1 MIGNGGG
8 RNLPHR
14 FPGNTNMKSLVKRLD
29 PFIVKEGAF
38 HLLLLGSSLIILI
51 LLAAIFL
58 TLPISAF
65 ESIREFGLG
74 FIIGRTWDPIQG
86 VFGALPFIVG
96 TLLTSF
102 LSLALSIPF
111 SLAIALFLGEYYGK
125 GILPTFLKSAI
136 ELLAGIP
143 SIIYG
148 FWGIFILVP
157 IVMKIEIKFGVLPYG
172 VGILTSSLVLTIMII
187 PYAASIG
194 REVIQL
200 VPNDLKEAAYSLG
213 ATKYE
218 VIRRVILPI
227 SRSGILAGMIL
238 ALGRALGETMAV
250 TMLIGNTNSIPTN
263 IFAPANTMASLI
275 ANEFTESGSG
285 LHLSSIIEIGFV
297 LFIITMIINLIG
309 RYVIH
314 KTSVGIN

>member
-1 MIGNGGG
+1 M
-8 RNLPHR
+8 RKP
-14 FPGNTNMKSLVKRLD
+14 D
-29 PFIVKEGAF
+29 PFLAKEKAF
-38 HLLLLGSSLIILI
+38 KLI
-51 LLAAIFL
+51 LLASSLAILALLCGIFI
-58 TLPISAF
+58 TLPLGAL
-65 ESIREFGLG
+65 ESIREFGFG
-74 FIIGRTWDPIQG
+74 FVIGSTWDPIQG
-86 VFGALPFIVG
+86 IFGALPFIVG

-111 SLAIALFLGEYYGK
+111 SLAIALFLGEYYREGV
-125 GILPTFLKSAI
+125 LPTILKSAI

-157 IVMKIEIKFGVLPYG
+157 VVMTIEIKFGVLPYG

-194 REVIQL
+194 REMIQL

-218 VIRRVILPI
+218 VIRRVIFPI
-227 SRSGILAGMIL
+227 ARSGILAGMIL

-250 TMLIGNTNSIPTN
+250 TMLIGNTNRIPTN

-309 RYVIH
+309 RYIIH

>member
-1 MIGNGGG
+1 
-8 RNLPHR
+8 L
-14 FPGNTNMKSLVKRLD
+14 RLILRKPD
-29 PFIVKEGAF
+29 PFLAKEKAF
-38 HLLLLGSSLIILI
+38 KLI
-51 LLAAIFL
+51 LLASSLAILALLCGIFI
-58 TLPISAF
+58 TLPLGAL
-65 ESIREFGLG
+65 ESIKEFGFG
-74 FIIGRTWDPIQG
+74 FVIGSTWDPIQEI
-86 VFGALPFIVG
+86 FGALPFIVG

-111 SLAIALFLGEYYGK
+111 SLAIALFLGEYYREGVLST
-125 GILPTFLKSAI
+125 ILKSAI

-157 IVMKIEIKFGVLPYG
+157 VVMTIEIKFGALPYG

-194 REVIQL
+194 REMIQL

-218 VIRRVILPI
+218 VIRRVIFPI
-227 SRSGILAGMIL
+227 ARSGILAGMIL

-250 TMLIGNTNSIPTN
+250 TMLIGNMNSIPTS

-309 RYVIH
+309 RYIIH

>member
-1 MIGNGGG
+1 LKFTF
-8 RNLPHR
+8 RRPDSYLAKEKA
-14 FPGNTNMKSLVKRLD
+14 FSL
-29 PFIVKEGAF
+29 I
-38 HLLLLGSSLIILI
+38 LLTSSLIVLALLI
-51 LLAAIFL
+51 AIFV
-58 TLPISAF
+58 TLPLSSL
-65 ESIREFGLG
+65 ESIKEFGFG
-74 FIIGRTWDPIQG
+74 FIIGSTWDPIQG
-86 VFGALPFIVG
+86 EFGALPFIAG

-111 SLAIALFLGEYYGK
+111 SLAIALFLGEYYREGV
-125 GILPTFLKSAI
+125 LPTILKSAI

-157 IVMKIEIKFGVLPYG
+157 IVMEIEIKFGELPYG
-172 VGILTSSLVLTIMII
+172 VGIFTSSLVLTIMII
-187 PYAASIG
+187 PYAASMG

-227 SRSGILAGMIL
+227 ARSGILAGLIL

-250 TMLIGNTNSIPTN
+250 TMLIGNMNSVPTS
-263 IFAPANTMASLI
+263 IFSPANTMASLI

-309 RYVIH
+309 RYIIH

>member
-1 MIGNGGG
+1 
-8 RNLPHR
+8 
-14 FPGNTNMKSLVKRLD
+14 MKNISKKVD
-29 PFIVKEGAF
+29 SFIVKEKAF
-38 HLLLLGSSLIILI
+38 KLI
-51 LLAAIFL
+51 LLGASLTILALLGAIFI
-58 TLPISAF
+58 TLPLGAL
-65 ESIREFGLG
+65 ESIKEFGFG
-74 FIIGRTWDPIQG
+74 FIIGGTWDPIQG
-86 VFGALPFIVG
+86 IFGALPFIVG

-125 GILPTFLKSAI
+125 GIIPTILKSAI

-148 FWGIFILVP
+148 FWGMFILVP
-157 IVMKIEIKFGVLPYG
+157 IVMEIEIKVGVLPYG
-172 VGILTSSLVLTIMII
+172 VGIFTSSIVLTIMII

-194 REVIQL
+194 REVVQL
-200 VPNDLKEAAYSLG
+200 VPNELKEAAYSLG

-227 SRSGILAGMIL
+227 ARSGILAGMIL

-250 TMLIGNTNSIPTN
+250 TMLIGNMNSIPTN

-309 RYVIH
+309 RYIIH

>member
-1 MIGNGGG
+1 
-8 RNLPHR
+8 LR
-14 FPGNTNMKSLVKRLD
+14 FFLKRPDPYIAKEKAFSL
-29 PFIVKEGAF
+29 I
-38 HLLLLGSSLIILI
+38 LLTSSLIVLA
-51 LLAAIFL
+51 LLVAIFI
-58 TLPISAF
+58 TLPLNSLA
-65 ESIREFGLG
+65 SIREFGFG
-74 FIIGRTWDPIQG
+74 FITGGTWDPVQEI
-86 VFGALPFIVG
+86 FGALPFIVG

-111 SLAIALFLGEYYGK
+111 SLAIALFLGEYYGD
-125 GILPTFLKSAI
+125 GIFPTILKSAI

-157 IVMKIEIKFGVLPYG
+157 IVMEIEIKFGALPYG

-194 REVIQL
+194 REVIRL

-227 SRSGILAGMIL
+227 ARSGIFAGMIL

-250 TMLIGNTNSIPTN
+250 TMLIGNTNSIPTS
-263 IFAPANTMASLI
+263 IFSPANTMASLI

-309 RYVIH
+309 RYIIH

>member
-1 MIGNGGG
+1 LKLSF
-8 RNLPHR
+8 RKPDP
-14 FPGNTNMKSLVKRLD
+14 FLVKE
-29 PFIVKEGAF
+29 KAF
-38 HLLLLGSSLIILI
+38 SLILLTSSLIVLA
-51 LLAAIFL
+51 LLVAIFI
-58 TLPISAF
+58 TLPLNAF
-65 ESIREFGLG
+65 ESIKEFGFG
-74 FIIGRTWDPIQG
+74 FIIGSTWDPVQG
-86 VFGALPFIVG
+86 VFGALPFIAG

-111 SLAIALFLGEYYGK
+111 SLAIALFLGEYYREGV
-125 GILPTFLKSAI
+125 LPTILKSAI

-157 IVMKIEIKFGVLPYG
+157 IVMEIEIKFGVLPYG
-172 VGILTSSLVLTIMII
+172 VGIFTSSLVLTIMII
-187 PYAASIG
+187 PYAASMG

-200 VPNDLKEAAYSLG
+200 VPKDLKEAAYSLG

-218 VIRRVILPI
+218 VIRRVVLPI
-227 SRSGILAGMIL
+227 ARSGILAGMIL

-250 TMLIGNTNSIPTN
+250 TMLIGNTNSVPTG
-263 IFAPANTMASLI
+263 IFSPANTMASLI

-285 LHLSSIIEIGFV
+285 LHLSSIIEIGLV

-309 RYVIH
+309 RYIIH

>member
-1 MIGNGGG
+1 
-8 RNLPHR
+8 
-14 FPGNTNMKSLVKRLD
+14 MKLTFRKPDPFLVKE
-29 PFIVKEGAF
+29 KAF
-38 HLLLLGSSLIILI
+38 SLILLTSSLIVLA
-51 LLAAIFL
+51 LLVAIFI
-58 TLPISAF
+58 TLPLNAF
-65 ESIREFGLG
+65 ESIKEFGFG
-74 FIIGRTWDPIQG
+74 FIIGSTWDPVQG
-86 VFGALPFIVG
+86 VFGALPFIAG

-111 SLAIALFLGEYYGK
+111 SLAIALFLGEYYREGV
-125 GILPTFLKSAI
+125 LPTILKSAI

-157 IVMKIEIKFGVLPYG
+157 IVMEIEIKFGVLPYG
-172 VGILTSSLVLTIMII
+172 VGIFTSSLVLTIMII
-187 PYAASIG
+187 PYAASMG

-200 VPNDLKEAAYSLG
+200 VPKDLKEAAYSLG

-218 VIRRVILPI
+218 VIRRVVLPI
-227 SRSGILAGMIL
+227 ARSGILAGMIL

-250 TMLIGNTNSIPTN
+250 TMLIGNTNSVPTG
-263 IFAPANTMASLI
+263 IFSPANTMASLI

-285 LHLSSIIEIGFV
+285 LHLSSIIEIGLV

-309 RYVIH
+309 RYIIH

>member
-1 MIGNGGG
+1 
-8 RNLPHR
+8 
-14 FPGNTNMKSLVKRLD
+14 MKFTFRRPDSYLAKEKAFSL
-29 PFIVKEGAF
+29 I
-38 HLLLLGSSLIILI
+38 LLTSSLIVLALLI
-51 LLAAIFL
+51 AIFV
-58 TLPISAF
+58 TLPLSSL
-65 ESIREFGLG
+65 ESIKEFGFG
-74 FIIGRTWDPIQG
+74 FIIGSTWDPIQG
-86 VFGALPFIVG
+86 EFGALPFIAG

-111 SLAIALFLGEYYGK
+111 SLAIALFLGEYYREGV
-125 GILPTFLKSAI
+125 LPTILKSAI

-157 IVMKIEIKFGVLPYG
+157 IVMEIEIKFGELPYG
-172 VGILTSSLVLTIMII
+172 VGIFTSSLVLTIMII
-187 PYAASIG
+187 PYAASMG

-227 SRSGILAGMIL
+227 ARSGILAGLIL

-250 TMLIGNTNSIPTN
+250 TMLIGNMNSVPTS
-263 IFAPANTMASLI
+263 IFSPANTMASLI

-309 RYVIH
+309 RYIIH

>member
-1 MIGNGGG
+1 MK
-8 RNLPHR
+8 
-14 FPGNTNMKSLVKRLD
+14 NTSKKVD
-29 PFIVKEGAF
+29 PFIIKERAF
-38 HLLLLGSSLIILI
+38 KLI
-51 LLAAIFL
+51 LLGASLTILALLGAIFI
-58 TLPISAF
+58 TLPLGAL
-65 ESIREFGLG
+65 ESIKEFGFG
-74 FIIGRTWDPIQG
+74 FVIGGTWDPIQEI
-86 VFGALPFIVG
+86 FGALPFIVG

-125 GILPTFLKSAI
+125 GIIPTILKSAI

-148 FWGIFILVP
+148 FWGMFILVP
-157 IVMKIEIKFGVLPYG
+157 IVMEIEIKVGVLPYG
-172 VGILTSSLVLTIMII
+172 VGIFTSSIVLTIMII

-194 REVIQL
+194 REVVQL
-200 VPNDLKEAAYSLG
+200 VPNELKEAAYSLG

-227 SRSGILAGMIL
+227 ARSGILAGMIL

-309 RYVIH
+309 RYIIH